1 MTNAG
6 PEHHRS
12 TPENQNIIPA
22 APTDLTASLPP
33 AFAKQPAFAT
43 EAARAKRKSTI
54 LSVAVTAFIVPGIF
68 ATIALPAYAVQPAA
82 DTSVAEAAAALQE
95 LKQSDAQRVTVA
107 SAAGSVA
114 VSRDGFTA
122 TTAEDLAAE
131 QARAA
136 LAEAYASYSG
146 PRIEDFL
153 ANPPYP
159 NFDLNAVASVAL
171 QYQGVPYVFGGN
183 TPAGFDCSGFV
194 SFVYAQ
200 FGIALPHSVSGIAA
214 MGTPISVEAA
224 LPGDIVTLPGH
235 NGIYLGNGMF
245 IDAPDYGDVVRVRP
259 IYDSNFYIVRLGI

>member
-6 PEHHRS
+6 PELRRS
-12 TPENQNIIPA
+12 TPENQIPPA
-22 APTDLTASLPP
+22 ASPAVPP
-33 AFAKQPAFAT
+33 AFVS
-43 EAARAKRKSTI
+43 EAARAKRKSSI
-54 LSVAVTAFIVPGIF
+54 LSIAVTAFIVPGIF
-68 ATIALPAYAVQPAA
+68 ATVALPAYAVQPAV
-82 DTSVAEAAAALQE
+82 DTSIAEAAAALQE
-95 LKQSDAQRVTVA
+95 LKTTDAQRVTVA
-107 SAAGSVA
+107 SAASAAA
-114 VSRDGFTA
+114 VSRDGFSA
-122 TTAEDLAAE
+122 TSAEDLAAE

-136 LAEAYASYSG
+136 LAAAYASYSG
-146 PRIEDFL
+146 PSLEDYL

-183 TPAGFDCSGFV
+183 TPAGFDCSGLV

-214 MGTPISVEAA
+214 MGTPISIEAA

-259 IYDSNFYIVRLGI
+259 IYDSNFYIVRIGI